1 MSVVPSILNARP
13 KEPHMTNPDYTALL
27 LIVDRSGSM
36 ASIRDDMVGGLE
48 SLLAQQAKQPGQ
60 LTVDIVAFDDRV
72 EHQATFADPST
83 VRVEL
88 EPRGMTA
95 LLDALGESLEGFRS
109 ALEAMPQ
116 HARPDTVQV
125 VVVTDGHENA
135 STKWSLP
142 RVNRLVTEL
151 TAELGW
157 DFVYL
162 GAGQDAIEVGRGLGF
177 DAGSSMAWEASSDA
191 VDASSAS
198 LNRYITDVRGKS
210 KKDFARAERMMAA
223 PSRGADDADKLD

>member
-1 MSVVPSILNARP
+1 
-13 KEPHMTNPDYTALL
+13 MTNPDYTALL

-36 ASIRDDMVGGLE
+36 GSIRDDMVGGLE
-48 SLLAQQAKQPGQ
+48 TLLANQAQQPGR

-72 EHQATFADPST
+72 EHQATFADPAT

-109 ALEAMPQ
+109 ALNAMPE

-125 VVVTDGHENA
+125 VVVTDGQENA
-135 STKWSLP
+135 SKTWTLP

-177 DAGSSMAWEASSDA
+177 DPGSSMAWDASSDA
-191 VDASSAS
+191 VGSSNES
-198 LNRYITDVRGKS
+198 LNRYINDVRGGS
-210 KKDFARAERMMAA
+210 KKEFVRAERLMAA
-223 PSRGADDADKLD
+223 PSRGAEDADKLEK

>member
-1 MSVVPSILNARP
+1 
-13 KEPHMTNPDYTALL
+13 MTNPDYTALL

-36 ASIRDDMVGGLE
+36 GSIRDDMVGGLE
-48 SLLAQQAKQPGQ
+48 TLLANQAQQPGR

-72 EHQATFADPST
+72 EHQATFADPAT

-109 ALEAMPQ
+109 ALNAMPE

-125 VVVTDGHENA
+125 VVVTDGQENA
-135 STKWSLP
+135 SKTWTLP

-162 GAGQDAIEVGRGLGF
+162 GASQDAIEVGRGLGF
-177 DAGSSMAWEASSDA
+177 DPGSSMAWDASADA
-191 VDASSAS
+191 VGASNES
-198 LNRYITDVRGKS
+198 LNRYINDVRGGS
-210 KKDFARAERMMAA
+210 KKEFVRAERLMAA
-223 PSRGADDADKLD
+223 PSRGAEDADKLEK

>member
-1 MSVVPSILNARP
+1 
-13 KEPHMTNPDYTALL
+13 MTNPDYTALL

-36 ASIRDDMVGGLE
+36 GSIRDDMVGGLE
-48 SLLAQQAKQPGQ
+48 TLLAKQAQQPGR

-72 EHQATFADPST
+72 EHQATFADPAT

-109 ALEAMPQ
+109 ALNAMPE

-125 VVVTDGHENA
+125 VVVTDGQENA
-135 STKWSLP
+135 SKTWTLP

-177 DAGSSMAWEASSDA
+177 DPGSSMAWDASSDA
-191 VDASSAS
+191 VGSSNES
-198 LNRYITDVRGKS
+198 LNRYINDVRGGS
-210 KKDFARAERMMAA
+210 KKEFVRAERLMAA
-223 PSRGADDADKLD
+223 PSRGAEDADKLEK

>member
-1 MSVVPSILNARP
+1 
-13 KEPHMTNPDYTALL
+13 MTNPDYTALL

-36 ASIRDDMVGGLE
+36 GSIRDDMVGGLE
-48 SLLAQQAKQPGQ
+48 TLLAKQAQQPGQ

-72 EHQATFADPST
+72 EHQATFADPAT

-109 ALEAMPQ
+109 ALNAMPE

-125 VVVTDGHENA
+125 VVVTDGQENA
-135 STKWSLP
+135 SKTWTLP

-177 DAGSSMAWEASSDA
+177 DPGSSMAWDASSDA
-191 VDASSAS
+191 VGSSNES
-198 LNRYITDVRGKS
+198 LNRYINDVRGGS
-210 KKDFARAERMMAA
+210 KKEFVRAERLMAA
-223 PSRGADDADKLD
+223 PSRGAEDADKLEK

>member
-1 MSVVPSILNARP
+1 
-13 KEPHMTNPDYTALL
+13 MTNPDYTALL

-36 ASIRDDMVGGLE
+36 TDIRDDMVGGLE
-48 SLLAQQAKQPGQ
+48 SLLAKQAQQPGR
-60 LTVDIVAFDDRV
+60 LTVDIVAFDDTI
-72 EHQATFADPST
+72 EHQATFADPET

-135 STKWSLP
+135 STKWTLP
-142 RVNRLVTEL
+142 RVNQLVTGL
-151 TAELGW
+151 TGDLGW

-177 DAGSSMAWEASSDA
+177 DAGSSMAWDASSDA
-191 VDASSAS
+191 VGASSES
-198 LNRYITDVRGKS
+198 LHRYMTDVRGKS
-210 KKDFARAERMMAA
+210 KKEFARAERMMSA
-223 PSRGADDADKLD
+223 PSRGAGDADRLD

>member
-1 MSVVPSILNARP
+1 
-13 KEPHMTNPDYTALL
+13 MTNPDYTALL

-36 ASIRDDMVGGLE
+36 GSIRDDMVGGLE
-48 SLLAQQAKQPGQ
+48 TLLAKQAQQPGQ

-72 EHQATFADPST
+72 EHQATFADPAT
-83 VRVEL
+83 VRLEL

-109 ALEAMPQ
+109 ALNAMPE

-125 VVVTDGHENA
+125 VVVTDGQENA
-135 STKWSLP
+135 SKTWTLP

-177 DAGSSMAWEASSDA
+177 DPGSSMAWDASSDA
-191 VDASSAS
+191 VGASNES
-198 LNRYITDVRGKS
+198 LNRYINDVRGGS
-210 KKDFARAERMMAA
+210 KKEFVRAERLMAA
-223 PSRGADDADKLD
+223 PSRGAEDADKLE

>member
-1 MSVVPSILNARP
+1 
-13 KEPHMTNPDYTALL
+13 MTNPDYTALL

-36 ASIRDDMVGGLE
+36 GSIRDDMVGGLE
-48 SLLAQQAKQPGQ
+48 TLLAKQAQQPGR

-72 EHQATFADPST
+72 EHQATFADPAT

-109 ALEAMPQ
+109 ALNAMPE

-125 VVVTDGHENA
+125 VVVTDGQENA
-135 STKWSLP
+135 STTWTLP

-177 DAGSSMAWEASSDA
+177 DPGSSMAWDASSDA
-191 VDASSAS
+191 VGASNES
-198 LNRYITDVRGKS
+198 LNRYINDVRGGS
-210 KKDFARAERMMAA
+210 KKEFVRAERLMAA
-223 PSRGADDADKLD
+223 PSRGAEDADKLE

>member
-1 MSVVPSILNARP
+1 
-13 KEPHMTNPDYTALL
+13 MTNPDYTALL

-36 ASIRDDMVGGLE
+36 GPIRDDMVGGLE
-48 SLLAQQAKQPGQ
+48 ALLAAQASQPGQ
-60 LTVDIVAFDDRV
+60 LTVDIVTFDDAV
-72 EHQATFADPST
+72 EHQATFADPAT
-83 VRVEL
+83 VRIEL

-95 LLDALGESLEGFRS
+95 LLDALGESLEGFRT
-109 ALEAMPQ
+109 ALSAMPQ

-135 STKWSLP
+135 STRWTQR
-142 RVNRLVTEL
+142 RVNALVTEL

-177 DAGSSMAWEASSDA
+177 EAGSSMAWDADADA
-191 VDASSAS
+191 VGASSAS
-198 LNRYITDVRGKS
+198 LSRYMTDVRGKS
-210 KKDFARAERMMAA
+210 KKDFARSERMEAA
-223 PSRGADDADKLD
+223 PSRGAADADKVTIR

>member
-1 MSVVPSILNARP
+1 
-13 KEPHMTNPDYTALL
+13 MTNPDYTALL

-36 ASIRDDMVGGLE
+36 GSIRDDMVGGLE
-48 SLLAQQAKQPGQ
+48 TLLAKQAQQPGQ

-72 EHQATFADPST
+72 EHQATFADPAT

-109 ALEAMPQ
+109 ALNAMPE

-125 VVVTDGHENA
+125 VVVTDGQENA
-135 STKWSLP
+135 STTWTLP

-177 DAGSSMAWEASSDA
+177 DPGSSMAWDASSDA
-191 VDASSAS
+191 VGSSNES
-198 LNRYITDVRGKS
+198 LNRYINDVRGGS
-210 KKDFARAERMMAA
+210 KKEFVRAERLMAA
-223 PSRGADDADKLD
+223 PSRGAEDADKLEK